1 MVSSL
6 VFHMLFYVLTQLSW
20 LFIFIMSV
28 IFLSLHIVMFQYSLK
43 SCQLT
48 STNLTNG
55 WRVFFYA
62 HWVYIENEL
71 TVKAVESM
79 RFIAVAQ
86 KQFSCKIGVELAY
99 KKQPVYSCIAYN
111 TLASN
116 VHWSSN
122 SLLGINESLYTEV
135 NDYAILYKSH
145 IFTYTLVCGCLPT
158 SLAHRLKIIFYNN
171 LQLNIRR
178 AKYFVYF
185 VPG

>member
-1 MVSSL
+1 MVSSFM
-6 VFHMLFYVLTQLSW
+6 FHVLFYVLTRLSW

-43 SCQLT
+43 FWRLT
-48 STNLTNG
+48 STNLTSG

-71 TVKAVESM
+71 TVKAVESV
-79 RFIAVAQ
+79 RFIAGAQ
-86 KQFSCKIGVELAY
+86 KQFSCKTGVELAY
-99 KKQPVYSCIAYN
+99 KKQPVYSCMS

-116 VHWSSN
+116 VHWSSD
-122 SLLGINESLYTEV
+122 SLLGINESLYKEV
-135 NDYAILYKSH
+135 NDYAVLYKSH
-145 IFTYTLVCGCLPT
+145 VFTYTLVCGCLPT
-158 SLAHRLKIIFYNN
+158 PLAHRLKIIFYNN